1 MNEVRMGQAP
11 ATRLTEARDYAE
23 RALAI
28 LKTLDASSG
37 IWATLSVLAGVAE
50 MEGRAE
56 AAQDYRRRERESFA
70 AFAGNRYHID
80 RQHRQ
85 LISDIAAAAKGDSQV
100 QVKVEAALPQLEE
113 QGWHITDAVR
123 RIWAGERDWH
133 AMADGLDRQD
143 ALLILQVLETL
154 ANAFQHRPEVV
165 LPQGQQSVE
174 TVGRGDATLLQRY
187 FETFSPKKQEETD
200 AEERTLEHLIDVAMH
215 EALERG
221 EAAALIGLPEGERID
236 EVL

>member
-85 LISDIAAAAKGDSQV
+85 LISDIAAAAKGDSEARAA
-100 QVKVEAALPQLEE
+100 VEARLPRLEE
-113 QGWHITDAVR
+113 AGWKIAAATR

-133 AMADGLDRQD
+133 ALVEGLDLQL
-143 ALLILQVLETL
+143 ALLVL
-154 ANAFQHRPEVV
+154 
-165 LPQGQQSVE
+165 
-174 TVGRGDATLLQRY
+174 
-187 FETFSPKKQEETD
+187 
-200 AEERTLEHLIDVAMH
+200 
-215 EALERG
+215 
-221 EAAALIGLPEGERID
+221 
-236 EVL
+236 